1 MSNRHLSRS
10 IALQVLFEWDFCAF
24 LEGAKKADGKADVDS
39 ASTKK
44 SVKKGGK
51 KTEEKPDSK
60 KASGKASESI
70 SAIMSRDIHEFAP
83 GMSDPSFVET
93 LIKGVVAK
101 KSEIDD
107 IIIKAAPEWPL
118 DKISIVDRNVLRIG
132 LYELIFSDRD
142 EVPAKVA
149 INEAIELA
157 KNFGGE
163 NSGKFVNGV
172 LGAVYKEL
180 GEPGKDAE
188 PRKKKPAEVPYENM
202 LIQNLGGA
210 VIYSKDGKDIYMA
223 FVHDVFGHWTL
234 SKGKIPEGDVRQGTV
249 NKVKEEIGLDVEITD
264 DLGQNEYI
272 ANDPEKGKIRK
283 QVHYFLAKSKYTD
296 LKLAQKPG
304 LDDAKWFKLA
314 DILELNFYDDI
325 LPIVTKAVT
334 LVANR

>member
-10 IALQVLFEWDFCAF
+10 IALQVLFEWDFCTT
-24 LEGAKKADGKADVDS
+24 LEGAAETEKKAAAARKAS
-39 ASTKK
+39 KAAST
-44 SVKKGGK
+44 
-51 KTEEKPDSK
+51 DL
-60 KASGKASESI
+60 SEI
-70 SAIMSRDIHEFAP
+70 IRRDITEFAP
-83 GMSDPSFVET
+83 GMSDQTFVEA

-101 KSEIDD
+101 KTDIDS
-107 IIIKAAPEWPL
+107 IIEKAAPEWPI

-132 LYELIFSDRD
+132 LYELIFSDRE

-149 INEAIELA
+149 INESIELA
-157 KNFGGE
+157 KSFGGE

-188 PRKKKPAEVPYENM
+188 PRKKKPADVPYDQM
-202 LIQNLGGA
+202 PIQNLGGA
-210 VIYSKDGKDIYMA
+210 VVYTKDGNEIYMA
-223 FVHDVFGHWTL
+223 FVHDIFGHWTL
-234 SKGKIPEGDVRQGTV
+234 SKGKIPEGDVRVGTV

-283 QVHYFLAKSKYTD
+283 QVHYYLAKSKYTD
-296 LKLAQKPG
+296 LKLAEKPG

-334 LVANR
+334 LVASR